1 MAPLDNAHDDGGIRT
16 ADRQSRRGAPM
27 TVDTAQSE
35 IPAPEPSDVP
45 DQSGIV
51 PSWLDRLAAIGW
63 RVLVTLALLLVIG
76 RVAIFLS
83 TVTGAILVGLLIA
96 ALVYPVVIRLRT
108 ERGWPRGRAAAAAS
122 FLAVGLV
129 LLALAAI
136 VVAFIPAIVDILQRN
151 KDGLATLSAKLSE
164 LGAPTGLTDLVNSIA
179 SNVQAWF
186 ASSLAELVAPIASF
200 VTIMILGGFLTFYLL
215 ADGDR
220 GWEATTSNIDDW
232 RARALTSR
240 ATVALDELSGYLRG
254 TSVMAVIDAASVALF
269 LAILGVPFAGPL
281 AVVVF
286 IAAFVPYIGG
296 LFSSTVIVLITVG
309 TQGFLAAGAFL
320 ALVGVTNLLERRFV
334 APRVYGAGSR
344 VNPGL
349 ALIAIPAAGALFGF
363 VGLFA
368 AVPVVTALQA
378 FAPAIVEVLGTRSQ
392 TAQTNELVPV
402 WLDRMG
408 QFSWRALVVLGLLG
422 VLVELILQPLLSL
435 PLILALIFAV
445 VLRPLVRVARQRG
458 LGTNAAPALVTI
470 ASVAVVVLVL
480 AVTIL
485 TMVGSLP
492 DVESTAASGADHLN
506 LGTTPSDLVHVL
518 GGGLISTFAAVVTN
532 LAGLVIALTI
542 ALLLTFY
549 FLRDG
554 ARWWSTFLQF
564 VPADRRD
571 RVDVV
576 GTQSASTLYS
586 SMVGTAIVSAS
597 GGVMQWLTMFILGLP
612 LAFPIGVLSFILGFI
627 PYIGGAIATFLGFL
641 VAVAVGSTT
650 DIILMGIF
658 TIVFNIVQGNIVT
671 PLVYGKTVSIHPAVV
686 LLAIPAGG
694 AIAGIIGM
702 VMIIPVL
709 GIFAKTWRTVLH
721 LFDAEQPRPAVIAA
735 GAETPPA
742 VRPVTPASVDGP
754 ASAPAAGT

>member
-1 MAPLDNAHDDGGIRT
+1 
-16 ADRQSRRGAPM
+16 M
-27 TVDTAQSE
+27 TVDPTGITATE
-35 IPAPEPSDVP
+35 TDPGETPTG
-45 DQSGIV
+45 SGIV

-63 RVLVTLALLLVIG
+63 RVLVTLALVLVIG
-76 RVAIFLS
+76 WFALFLS
-83 TVTGAILVGLLIA
+83 TVTGAILVGLLVA

-129 LLALAAI
+129 LLALTAI
-136 VVAFIPAIVDILQRN
+136 VVAFIPAVVDILQRN
-151 KDGLATLSAKLSE
+151 KEGLAALSAKLSE
-164 LGAPTGLTDLVNSIA
+164 LGAPTGLTNLVNAIADNFQTWLA
-179 SNVQAWF
+179 SNI
-186 ASSLAELVAPIASF
+186 AELVAPIASF

-215 ADGDR
+215 SDGDR

-232 RARALTSR
+232 RARALTAR

-254 TSVMAVIDAASVALF
+254 TSALAVADAASVAVF
-269 LAILGVPFAGPL
+269 LTILGVPFAGPL

-286 IAAFVPYIGG
+286 IAAFVPYLGG
-296 LFSSTVIVLITVG
+296 LFSATVITLITVG

-320 ALVGVTNLLERRFV
+320 ALVGVTNILERQFL
-334 APRVYGAGSR
+334 APRVYGAGTR

-368 AVPVVTALQA
+368 AVPVLTALQA
-378 FAPAIVEVLGTRSQ
+378 FAPAIVEVLGTRTQ
-392 TAQTNELVPV
+392 AAPTNALVPV

-408 QFSWRALVVLGLLG
+408 QFSWRALVVLGLLA
-422 VLVELILQPLLSL
+422 VVIALILQPLFSL

-458 LGTNAAPALVTI
+458 LGANAAPALVTI

-480 AVTIL
+480 VVTIL
-485 TMVGSLP
+485 TMVASLP
-492 DVESTAASGADHLN
+492 EIESTAADGAGRLS
-506 LGTTPSDLVHVL
+506 LGTTPAALVHALV
-518 GGGLISTFAAVVTN
+518 GGLASNLAVIVANT
-532 LAGLVIALTI
+532 AGLVIALTI
-542 ALLLTFY
+542 SLLLTFY

-554 ARWWSTFLQF
+554 AAWWATFLRV
-564 VPADRRD
+564 VPLDRRD
-571 RVDVV
+571 RVDDV

-586 SMVGTAIVSAS
+586 SMVGTAIVSLS

-627 PYIGGAIATFLGFL
+627 PYIGGAIGTLLGFL

-650 DIILMGIF
+650 DIVLMGIF

-694 AIAGIIGM
+694 AIAGIVGM

-709 GIFAKTWRTVLH
+709 GIVAKTWRTVLH
-721 LFDAEQPRPAVIAA
+721 LFDAEQPPAAA
-735 GAETPPA
+735 VGAGSAAAPL
-742 VRPVTPASVDGP
+742 VRPVQPASVDGP

>member
-1 MAPLDNAHDDGGIRT
+1 
-16 ADRQSRRGAPM
+16 M

-35 IPAPEPSDVP
+35 IPEPEPSDVP
-45 DQSGIV
+45 DRSGIV

-76 RVAIFLS
+76 RVALFLS
-83 TVTGAILVGLLIA
+83 TVTGAILVGLLVA

-129 LLALAAI
+129 LLALTAI
-136 VVAFIPAIVDILQRN
+136 VVAFIPAVVDILQRN
-151 KDGLATLSAKLSE
+151 KEGLATLSAKLTA
-164 LGAPTGLTDLVNSIA
+164 LGAPTGLTDLVNAIANNVQTWLA
-179 SNVQAWF
+179 SN
-186 ASSLAELVAPIASF
+186 LAELVAPIASF

-232 RARALTSR
+232 RARALTAR
-240 ATVALDELSGYLRG
+240 ATVALDEISGYLRG
-254 TSVMAVIDAASVALF
+254 TSVTAVTDAASVALF
-269 LAILGVPFAGPL
+269 LTILGVPFAGPL

-296 LFSSTVIVLITVG
+296 LFSSTVIALITVG
-309 TQGFLAAGAFL
+309 TQGFLAAAAFL
-320 ALVGVTNLLERRFV
+320 ALVGVTNLLERRLL

-378 FAPAIVEVLGTRSQ
+378 FAPAIVEVLGTR
-392 TAQTNELVPV
+392 THKAQTTALVPV

-422 VLVELILQPLLSL
+422 VLVALILQPLLSL

-480 AVTIL
+480 VVTIL

-492 DVESTAASGADHLN
+492 DVESTAANRRRPPQPRHHTRCPRASARRR
-506 LGTTPSDLVHVL
+506 
-518 GGGLISTFAAVVTN
+518 
-532 LAGLVIALTI
+532 AGLEPR
-542 ALLLTFY
+542 
-549 FLRDG
+549 RDHRESRR
-554 ARWWSTFLQF
+554 ARDRPDDRPPADVLSSCATARHGGSTFLRV

-571 RVDVV
+571 RVDAV

-612 LAFPIGVLSFILGFI
+612 LAFPIGVLGFILGFI
-627 PYIGGAIATFLGFL
+627 PYIGGAIATLLGFL

-694 AIAGIIGM
+694 AIAGIVGM

-721 LFDAEQPRPAVIAA
+721 LFDAEQPQPAAVAA
-735 GAETPPA
+735 GSAAPST
-742 VRPVTPASVDGP
+742 VRPVPPASVEGP
-754 ASAPAAGT
+754 ASAPATGT